1 MNFLWSDQ
9 SIRWFLDASSYTGF
23 HKELAGKIAPYL
35 EPSDTLGDIGCG
47 LGRID
52 LELAPHV
59 TSLTAIDINEVVIA
73 QLQYDAN
80 RLELHNL
87 HARCADVTALADV
100 FDVVIMSFFG
110 KSVTESEY
118 RQFCRRR
125 AIRIVNAENS
135 GHLYPDNHRQTSKDT
150 APMVQYELEKQ
161 GYRYQFLTHTIEFGQ
176 PLRSWQDAE
185 QFVLYNA
192 PKITAEESCTF
203 LQENATQTGRSDFP
217 IYIPNPKDIGIFVI
231 HCD

>member
-1 MNFLWSDQ
+1 MSFLWDDQ
-9 SIRWFLDASSYTGF
+9 NIKWFLAASSYTSF
-23 HKELAGKIAPYL
+23 HKELAERIAPHL
-35 EPSDTLGDIGCG
+35 ESSDELGDIGCG

-59 TSLTAIDINEVVIA
+59 ASLTAIDINEVVIA
-73 QLQYDAN
+73 QLQRDAT

-87 HARCADVTALADV
+87 HARCADVTALPDT

-110 KSVTESEY
+110 KSVTKSEY

-125 AIRIVNAENS
+125 AIRVVNAENS

-150 APMVQYELEKQ
+150 IPIVQHELEKQ
-161 GYRYQFLTHTIEFGQ
+161 GYRYQLLTHTIEFGQ
-176 PLRSWQDAE
+176 PLCSWQDAE

-192 PKITAEESCTF
+192 PTITEEESQAF
-203 LQENATQTGRSDFP
+203 LQKNATQTGRNDFP

-231 HCD
+231 YCD